1 MTAGGLA
8 TRRTGAQRLWGQA
21 AGVQPWLGRHPNLGE
36 LFHCSGSGFLQLQK
50 VADDAGD
57 LKGGRGILASW
68 QDHAWRIMGAR
79 CPV

>member
-36 LFHCSGSGFLQLQK
+36 LFHFSGSGFLQLQK

-68 QDHAWRIMGAR
+68 RDHAWRIMGAR